1 MLRLIRELGIS
12 VKGLFLME
20 LIERKFSFVSKSK
33 LRELEKLSQIQGTDQ
48 NDDSYLK
55 TVLKRFL
62 KNKVATISLIIFT
75 LFILVAI
82 FAPIIAPYSP
92 SKSVGYFEAA
102 PSSKFLLGTDDVG
115 RDILSRLIYGS
126 RASLTVGILSV
137 LIYASIGTTLG
148 LLSGFLGGF
157 WDSVIMRITDVFM
170 SFPYFIVILVVV
182 SLIGPGLWTVTFAI
196 GFLNWPVLCRLVRG
210 EVMKL
215 READYV
221 QAAIASGYN
230 IFQIVFKHIFP
241 NTLPIVLVNMTFGIA
256 TSIITEASLSFLGAG
271 VQPPTPSWG
280 NMMSDAQSIN
290 VLANEY
296 WRWLPPGIMILLA
309 VLSINF
315 IGDGLR
321 RAIEGK

>member
-1 MLRLIRELGIS
+1 
-12 VKGLFLME
+12 ME
-20 LIERKFSFVSKSK
+20 LIGKKFNFVSKNK
-33 LRELEKLSQIQGTDQ
+33 LKELEQLSQVQGTDQ
-48 NDDSYLK
+48 NNDSYIK
-55 TVLKRFL
+55 TVLKRFF
-62 KNKVATISLIIFT
+62 KDKVATVSLIIF
-75 LFILVAI
+75 LLIVLAAVL
-82 FAPIIAPYSP
+82 APIIAPPYSP

-102 PSSKFLLGTDDVG
+102 PSGKFLLGTDDVG
-115 RDILSRLIYGS
+115 RDVLSRLIYGS
-126 RASLTVGILSV
+126 QASLTVGILSV
-137 LIYASIGTTLG
+137 LIYAAIGTTLG

-215 READYV
+215 RKVDYV
-221 QAAIASGYN
+221 QAAVASGYN
-230 IFQIVFKHIFP
+230 TFQITFKHIFP
-241 NTLPIVLVNMTFGIA
+241 NTLGIILVNMTFGIA

-280 NMMSDAQSIN
+280 GNLMSDAQSIN

-296 WRWLPPGIMILLA
+296 WQWLPPGIMILLA

-315 IGDGLR
+315 VGDGLR
-321 RAIEGK
+321 RAVEGK

>member
-1 MLRLIRELGIS
+1 
-12 VKGLFLME
+12 ME
-20 LIERKFSFVSKSK
+20 LVKKFNFVSKGK
-33 LRELEKLSQIQGTDQ
+33 LEELERLSQVQGTDQ
-48 NDDSYLK
+48 NSDSYLK

-62 KNKVATISLIIFT
+62 RDKVATISLIVFLLIV
-75 LFILVAI
+75 LVAV
-82 FAPIIAPYSP
+82 FASVLAPYSP
-92 SKSVGYFEAA
+92 AKSVGYFEAA
-102 PSSKFLLGTDDVG
+102 PSGKFLLGTDDVG
-115 RDILSRLIYGS
+115 RDVLSRLIYGS
-126 RASLTVGILSV
+126 RASLIVGIVSV
-137 LIYASIGTTLG
+137 LIYAAIGTTLG

-170 SFPYFIVILVVV
+170 SFPYFIVILVAV

-215 READYV
+215 REVDYV

-230 IFQIVFKHIFP
+230 TWQIVFKHIFP
-241 NTLPIVLVNMTFGIA
+241 NTLPIILVNMTFGIA
-256 TSIITEASLSFLGAG
+256 TSILTEASLSFLGAG
-271 VQPPTPSWG
+271 VQPPTSSWG

-321 RAIEGK
+321 RAVEGK